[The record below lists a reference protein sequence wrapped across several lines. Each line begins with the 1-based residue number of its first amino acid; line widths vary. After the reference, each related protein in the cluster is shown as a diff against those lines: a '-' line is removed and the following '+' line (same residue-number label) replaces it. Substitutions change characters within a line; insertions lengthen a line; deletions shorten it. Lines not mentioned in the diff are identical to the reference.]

1 MERDMAC
8 QEDCIARRSY
18 RRMRRLIIPGTSGN
32 LQLIKLAPKGLLM
45 FAVIMAGGKGSRF
58 WPRSREKMPKH
69 LLDIQGERT
78 IIRETVDR
86 IRPLVPPERTLIVTG
101 RSHAAELIRQL
112 PEVPAE
118 NILIEPVGRNTAPC
132 IGLAALHIQTRVPD
146 AVMLV
151 LPSDH
156 RIADES
162 TFRKILGE
170 AARMAAEKDLLV
182 TIGIRPT
189 GPETGYGYLEQ
200 GDPYPSG
207 GQEEI
212 HRVRSIREK
221 PPVEQAREFLHRGC
235 FLWNSGMFVWR
246 TSTILKAIKQ
256 FLPELHRG
264 LLQIRQAI
272 GTEREEEIVG
282 EVYSAQK
289 PISIDY
295 GVMEKAQNVLVVSAD
310 FGWSDLGCWDALWEV
325 SGKDENGNAARG
337 TLIGKDAFDC
347 LVHSPG
353 KLVALIGVRDLLVV
367 ETDDALLICRRGRS
381 QDVRK
386 VVEALEK
393 NGLKT
398 YL

>member
-1 MERDMAC
+1 
-8 QEDCIARRSY
+8 
-18 RRMRRLIIPGTSGN
+18 
-32 LQLIKLAPKGLLM
+32 M

-112 PEVPAE
+112 PEIPAE

-132 IGLAALHIQTRVPD
+132 IGLAALHILSRVRD
-146 AVMLV
+146 EVMLV

-156 RIADES
+156 RIGDEAA
-162 TFRKILGE
+162 FRRILQAAAGE
-170 AARMAAEKDLLV
+170 AIQGDPLV

-189 GPETGYGYLEQ
+189 GPETGYGYIEQ
-200 GDPYPSG
+200 GDLSSTFGDDKIY
-207 GQEEI
+207 
-212 HRVRSIREK
+212 RVRSIREK
-221 PPVEQAREFLHRGC
+221 PAREQAEQFLAQGG
-235 FLWNSGMFVWR
+235 FSWNSGMFVWKA
-246 TSTILKAIKQ
+246 STILGAIKR
-256 FLPELHRG
+256 FLPELHEG
-264 LLQIRQAI
+264 LMQIREAL

-282 EVYSAQK
+282 EVYLAQK
-289 PISIDY
+289 GVSIDY
-295 GVMEKAQNVLVVSAD
+295 GVMEKAENVLVVPGD
-310 FGWSDLGCWDALWEV
+310 FDWSDLGSWDALWEV
-325 SGKDENGNAARG
+325 SGKDGNGNVARG
-337 TLIGKDAFDC
+337 DFVGIDAGDC
-347 LVHSPG
+347 LIHSPG
-353 KLVALIGVRDLLVV
+353 KLVALVGVRDLLVV

-386 VVEALEK
+386 VVEVLEK
-393 NGLKT
+393 DGRKE

>member
-1 MERDMAC
+1 
-8 QEDCIARRSY
+8 
-18 RRMRRLIIPGTSGN
+18 
-32 LQLIKLAPKGLLM
+32 M

-69 LLDIQGERT
+69 LLDIEGERT

-86 IRPLVPPERTLIVTG
+86 IRPLVPPERTLMVTG

-112 PEVPAE
+112 PEIPAE

-132 IGLAALHIQTRVPD
+132 IGLAALHIQKRVPD

-156 RIADES
+156 RIGDEI
-162 TFRKILGE
+162 TFRRVLD
-170 AARMAAEKDLLV
+170 AAGKVAAGGNSLV

-189 GPETGYGYLEQ
+189 GPETGYGYIEQ
-200 GDPYPSG
+200 GDPFPAG
-207 GQEEI
+207 GDGEI
-212 HRVRSIREK
+212 RRVRSIREK
-221 PPVEQAREFLHRGC
+221 PPIEQAMEFLRQGC
-235 FLWNSGMFVWR
+235 FLWNSGMFVWKA
-246 TSTILKAIKQ
+246 STILGAIKR
-256 FLPELHRG
+256 FLPELHAG
-264 LLQIRQAI
+264 LVQIREAL

-289 PISIDY
+289 AVSIDY
-295 GVMEKAQNVLVVSAD
+295 GVMEKVEDVLVIPGN
-310 FGWSDLGCWDALWEV
+310 FGWSDLGSWDALWDV
-325 SGKDENGNAARG
+325 SGKDENGNVARG
-337 TLIGKDAFDC
+337 SLIGIDAGDC

-353 KLVALIGVRDLLVV
+353 KLVALVGVRDLLVV

-386 VVEALEK
+386 VVEILERK
-393 NGLKT
+393 GLKE

>member
-1 MERDMAC
+1 
-8 QEDCIARRSY
+8 
-18 RRMRRLIIPGTSGN
+18 
-32 LQLIKLAPKGLLM
+32 M

-78 IIRETVDR
+78 IVRETVDR

-112 PEVPAE
+112 PDIPAE

-132 IGLAALHIQTRVPD
+132 IGLAALHIRNRVPD

-156 RIADES
+156 RIGDEI
-162 TFRKILGE
+162 TFRKVL
-170 AARMAAEKDLLV
+170 AAAGRIAAEGSSLV

-189 GPETGYGYLEQ
+189 GPETGYGYIEQ
-200 GDPYPSG
+200 GDPFPSG
-207 GQEEI
+207 EHDEI

-221 PPVEQAREFLHRGC
+221 PPLEQAREFLRRGS

-246 TSTILKAIKQ
+246 ASTILEAIEK
-256 FLPELHRG
+256 FLPELHAG
-264 LLQIRQAI
+264 LLQIREAL

-289 PISIDY
+289 AVSIDY
-295 GVMEKAQNVLVVSAD
+295 GVMEKAKNVLVVSRD
-310 FGWSDLGCWDALWEV
+310 FDWSDLGSWDALWEV
-325 SGKDENGNAARG
+325 SEKDENGNVIRG
-337 TLIGKDAFDC
+337 AWIGIDAFDS

-353 KLVALIGVRDLLVV
+353 KMVALVGVRDLLVV
-367 ETDDALLICRRGRS
+367 ETDDALLVCRRGRS

-393 NGLKT
+393 DGRKH

>member
-1 MERDMAC
+1 
-8 QEDCIARRSY
+8 
-18 RRMRRLIIPGTSGN
+18 
-32 LQLIKLAPKGLLM
+32 M

-112 PEVPAE
+112 PEIPAE

-132 IGLAALHIQTRVPD
+132 IGLAALHIQKRVPD

-151 LPSDH
+151 LTSDH
-156 RIADES
+156 RIGNENA
-162 TFRKILGE
+162 FR
-170 AARMAAEKDLLV
+170 RVMAAAGRAASGGDALI

-189 GPETGYGYLEQ
+189 GPETGYGYIEQ
-200 GDPYPSG
+200 GDLFATG
-207 GQEEI
+207 EEEKI
-212 HRVRSIREK
+212 YRVRSIREK
-221 PPVEQAREFLHRGC
+221 PSLEQAREFLRQGR
-235 FLWNSGMFVWR
+235 FLWNSGMFVWKA
-246 TSTILKAIKQ
+246 STILKAIDR
-256 FLPELHRG
+256 FLPELHEG
-264 LLQIRQAI
+264 LLQIREAL

-289 PISIDY
+289 AVSIDY
-295 GVMEKAQNVLVVSAD
+295 GVMEKAEDVLVVPGD
-310 FGWSDLGCWDALWEV
+310 FDWSDLGSWDALWEV
-325 SGKDENGNAARG
+325 SGKDENGNAVRG
-337 TLIGKDAFDC
+337 SFIGIDTGNS

-353 KLVALIGVRDLLVV
+353 KLVALVGVRDLLVV
-367 ETDDALLICRRGRS
+367 DTDDALLICRRGRS

-386 VVEALEK
+386 VVETLERK
-393 NGLKT
+393 GLKE

>member
-1 MERDMAC
+1 
-8 QEDCIARRSY
+8 
-18 RRMRRLIIPGTSGN
+18 
-32 LQLIKLAPKGLLM
+32 M

-58 WPRSREKMPKH
+58 WPRSRERTPKH

-101 RSHAAELIRQL
+101 RNHAAELIRRL
-112 PEVPAE
+112 PEIPAE

-132 IGLAALHIQTRVPD
+132 IGLAALHIQKLVPD

-156 RIADES
+156 RIGDENA
-162 TFRKILGE
+162 FRRVL
-170 AARMAAEKDLLV
+170 AAAGRAASGGDALV

-189 GPETGYGYLEQ
+189 GPETGYGYIEQ
-200 GDPYPSG
+200 GDLFATDEGEKIY
-207 GQEEI
+207 
-212 HRVRSIREK
+212 RVRSIREK
-221 PPVEQAREFLHRGC
+221 PPLEQAREFLRQGS
-235 FLWNSGMFVWR
+235 FSWNSGMFVWKA
-246 TSTILKAIKQ
+246 SMILGAIER
-256 FLPELHRG
+256 FLPELHAG
-264 LLQIRQAI
+264 LMQIREAL

-282 EVYSAQK
+282 EVYSTQK
-289 PISIDY
+289 AVSIDY
-295 GVMEKAQNVLVVSAD
+295 GVMEKAGNVLVVPGD
-310 FGWSDLGCWDALWEV
+310 FGWSDLGSWDALWEV
-325 SGKDENGNAARG
+325 SGKDENGNAVRG
-337 TLIGKDAFDC
+337 SFIGIDAGNS

-353 KLVALIGVRDLLVV
+353 KLVALVGVRDLLVV

-386 VVEALEK
+386 VVAALEK
-393 NGLKT
+393 DGLKK